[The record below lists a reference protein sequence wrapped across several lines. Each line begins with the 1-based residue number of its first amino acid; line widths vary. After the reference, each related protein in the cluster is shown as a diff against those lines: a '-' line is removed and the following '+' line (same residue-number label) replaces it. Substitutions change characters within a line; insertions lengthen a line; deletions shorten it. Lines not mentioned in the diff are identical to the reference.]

1 MMDRII
7 IAFTRREARLA
18 VAVRA
23 LGAWWFDSAVGRGL
37 RALARLEEKSGGLS
51 AQPPGRGRK

>member
-7 IAFTRREARLA
+7 IAITRREARLA

-37 RALARLEEKSGGLS
+37 RALARLEEKSGEKS
-51 AQPPGRGRK
+51 